1 METGCDC
8 CSLADQDL
16 VWSRSD
22 QVCRTCARV
31 VQCHPM
37 EDGPEW
43 YDSANARADTLDR
56 NSMFLG
62 ERGMAPLRPRYQ
74 ERDRDAGLRQGL
86 DIIGQRMSD
95 MGYLE
100 PMHQVTLRAK
110 QFFTDFAKGRQASGR
125 CIRESERPAAVC
137 CALYF
142 GFKAG
147 VQANSRHP
155 RGMKE
160 VAQWCGVPIQHC
172 NDMKKNFIAILKDM
186 PYAEQL
192 FHSVRANDLFVRA
205 LANIPLNI
213 PQRQKVLNACEG
225 IHDDILERNLLEG
238 RAPETVC
245 SAVLYKACQKIGIQ
259 ATKRMIYQ
267 ACSISNVTLN
277 KVLSEL
283 DKENV

>member
-1 METGCDC
+1 M
-8 CSLADQDL
+8 
-16 VWSRSD
+16 
-22 QVCRTCARV
+22 
-31 VQCHPM
+31 
-37 EDGPEW
+37 
-43 YDSANARADTLDR
+43 
-56 NSMFLG
+56 
-62 ERGMAPLRPRYQ
+62 
-74 ERDRDAGLRQGL
+74 
-86 DIIGQRMSD
+86 IGQKMLE
-95 MGYLE
+95 MGYPE
-100 PMHQVTLRAK
+100 PMHQITVRAK
-110 QFFTDFAKGRQASGR
+110 QFFTDFCRGRRASGR
-125 CIRESERPAAVC
+125 CVRESERTAAVC

-147 VQANSRHP
+147 VSANSRHP

-160 VAQWCGVPIQHC
+160 VAQWCGVPIQSC

-213 PQRQKVLNACEG
+213 PEKQRVLNACES
-225 IHDDILERNLLEG
+225 IHDNILKRNLLEG
-238 RAPETVC
+238 KTPETVC
-245 SAVLYKACQKIGIQ
+245 SAVLYKACMKTGIQ